1 MNKKI
6 IWIIDDDA
14 IYQTIINKLIQKS
27 GVFST
32 HSSFMNGKEAI
43 TTLNNTLENNDEF
56 IPDIILLDINMPV
69 MDGWE
74 FMEEIKRIKSKIN
87 KRIIIYIVSSSI
99 ALEDRNKSKTF
110 TDIIGYIPKPISVED
125 LISIVE
131 SNKDGEQLN

>member
-43 TTLNNTLENNDEF
+43 TSLNTILEIHEEY
-56 IPDIILLDINMPV
+56 IPDIILLDINMPI

-87 KRIIIYIVSSSI
+87 KQIIIYIVSSSI
-99 ALEDRNKSKTF
+99 AIEDRNKSKTF
-110 TDIIGYIPKPISVED
+110 KDIIGYIPKPISIED
-125 LISIVE
+125 LIAIVQ
-131 SNKDGEQLN
+131 SNKNSAEN

>member
-1 MNKKI
+1 MHKKI
-6 IWIIDDDA
+6 IWIIDDDV
-14 IYQTIINKLIQKS
+14 IYQTIIKKLIKKS

-32 HSSFMNGKEAI
+32 NSSFLNGKEAI
-43 TTLNNTLENNDEF
+43 TTLNNTLQNNDDS

-74 FMEEIKRIKSKIN
+74 FMEEIKTIKSQIN

-99 ALEDRNKSKTF
+99 SLEDKNKSKTF
-110 TDIIGYIPKPISVED
+110 TDIIGYIPKPISLDD

-131 SNKDGEQLN
+131 NNNDGDRPN

>member
-6 IWIIDDDA
+6 IWIIDDDV
-14 IYQTIINKLIQKS
+14 IYQTIINKLIKKS

-43 TTLNNTLENNDEF
+43 TTLDNTLKNNNEF

-74 FMEEIKRIKSKIN
+74 FMDEIKKIKSKFN
-87 KRIIIYIVSSSI
+87 KQIIIYIVSSSI

-125 LISIVE
+125 LITIVE
-131 SNKDGEQLN
+131 SNNNLKQLN

>member
-6 IWIIDDDA
+6 IWIIDDDV
-14 IYQTIINKLIQKS
+14 IYQTIINKLIKKS

-32 HSSFMNGKEAI
+32 HSSFKNGKEAI
-43 TTLNNTLENNDEF
+43 NTLNNVEQNNHEC

-74 FMEEIKRIKSKIN
+74 FMDEIKRIKSKIN
-87 KRIIIYIVSSSI
+87 KHIIIYIVSSSI

-110 TDIIGYIPKPISVED
+110 TDIVGYIPKPISVED
-125 LISIVE
+125 LISIVQ
-131 SNKDGEQLN
+131 G